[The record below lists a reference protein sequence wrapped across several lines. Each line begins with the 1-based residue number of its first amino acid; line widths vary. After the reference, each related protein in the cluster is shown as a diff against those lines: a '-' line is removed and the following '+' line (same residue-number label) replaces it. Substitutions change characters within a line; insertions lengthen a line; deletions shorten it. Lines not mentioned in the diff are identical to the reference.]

1 MVCLAFGILETFE
14 MADTTNSTETK
25 QNKNPNATVA
35 QSPLL
40 TGRKTIYINPMD
52 LSVDENLIAAVEQ
65 TMIAHADN
73 REDMRYLKEYEKGNQ
88 PIFYRIKD
96 VRPEINVHLCAN
108 YAALITNF
116 KIGYE
121 FASPIMFVQRA
132 KDDFRKAD
140 PKQDDKRVAILNEML
155 VEQGKPGKDIE
166 LAHDFK
172 TTGLGYV
179 LVYPKLEKS
188 DDIAPFDLV
197 VLNPLNTY
205 CVYTNDAYKRKCLA
219 VTYSWI
225 PDMSI
230 ARVTAYTPDWVYELL
245 GDKIISKRPNIIGRI
260 PIVEFKNDMN
270 KMACFE
276 AVIPLMDA
284 LNITNSDRVN
294 DVAQYV
300 QAILWLHNC
309 AIDKEQQKELRDGGF
324 IQTSTTADGKEAKV
338 TYVTSAL
345 NQSETQALVDYMYN
359 QMLEIAGVPGRDS
372 ASGGNTGAAILLSN
386 GWQLAE
392 TMAKTAEPVFAAS
405 EMEMLEIIISIFRN
419 TPDIPE
425 ELKQL
430 KKSDVIVKFSRNK
443 TYDLVS
449 RTSALANLI
458 NIGIDPG
465 KAIATVDIFDDAQ
478 QVTIDSLE
486 MINKLL
492 IAKTVKTNTT
502 EIQSGDGITVDGVK
516 GADDVNAEQGREN
529 DSAV

>member
-1 MVCLAFGILETFE
+1 
-14 MADTTNSTETK
+14 MADTTTSTETK

-132 KDDFRKAD
+132 KDDFSKAD
-140 PKQDDKRVAILNEML
+140 PKQDDKRVAMLNEML
-155 VEQGKPGKDIE
+155 LEQGKASKDIE

-172 TTGLGYV
+172 VTGLGYM
-179 LVYPKLEKS
+179 LAYPKLEKS

-225 PDMSI
+225 PDMAM
-230 ARVTAYTPDWVYELL
+230 ARITAYTSEWVYELL
-245 GDKIISKRPNIIGRI
+245 GDKIISKRPNIIGKI
-260 PIVEFKNDMN
+260 PIVEFKNDAN
-270 KMACFE
+270 RMACFE

-309 AIDKEQQKELRDGGF
+309 AIDKDQKD
-324 IQTSTTADGKEAKV
+324 
-338 TYVTSAL
+338 
-345 NQSETQALVDYMYN
+345 
-359 QMLEIAGVPGRDS
+359 
-372 ASGGNTGAAILLSN
+372 
-386 GWQLAE
+386 
-392 TMAKTAEPVFAAS
+392 
-405 EMEMLEIIISIFRN
+405 
-419 TPDIPE
+419 
-425 ELKQL
+425 
-430 KKSDVIVKFSRNK
+430 
-443 TYDLVS
+443 
-449 RTSALANLI
+449 
-458 NIGIDPG
+458 
-465 KAIATVDIFDDAQ
+465 
-478 QVTIDSLE
+478 
-486 MINKLL
+486 
-492 IAKTVKTNTT
+492 
-502 EIQSGDGITVDGVK
+502 
-516 GADDVNAEQGREN
+516 
-529 DSAV
+529 

>member
-1 MVCLAFGILETFE
+1 
-14 MADTTNSTETK
+14 MADTTSTNAQ
-25 QNKNPNATVA
+25 QNTNPNASAA

-40 TGRKTIYINPMD
+40 TGRKKIYWNPVD
-52 LSVDENLIAAVEQ
+52 LSVDENVLAAVEQ
-65 TMIAHADN
+65 TMIAHQEN
-73 REDMRYLKEYEKGNQ
+73 RIAMRYLKEYEKGDQ
-88 PIFYRIKD
+88 PIFYRVKTI
-96 VRPEINVHLCAN
+96 REEINVHCMAN
-108 YAALITNF
+108 YAKLITDF
-116 KIGYE
+116 KVGYE

-132 KDDFRKAD
+132 ADDFTKAD
-140 PKQDDKRVAILNEML
+140 AKQDDKRVASLNEML
-155 VEQGKPGKDIE
+155 WEQDKAGKDIQ

-172 TTGLGYV
+172 VTGLGYL
-179 LVYPKLEKS
+179 LVYPKRERS

-205 CVYTNDAYKRKCLA
+205 CVYSNDAYQRKMMA

-230 ARVTAYTPDWVYELL
+230 ARFTVYTPDWVYEIL
-245 GDKIISKRPNIIGRI
+245 GDKIISKQPNMIGKI
-260 PIVEFKNDMN
+260 PIVEYKNDAN
-270 KMACFE
+270 RMACFE
-276 AVIPLMDA
+276 AIIPLADA
-284 LNITNSDRVN
+284 LNIANSDRVN

-309 AIDKEQQKELRDGGF
+309 AIDKDQQSDLRNGGF

-345 NQSETQALVDYMYN
+345 NQQETQALVDYLYD

-392 TMAKTAEPVFAAS
+392 TMAKTMEPIFAAS
-405 EMEMLEIIISIFRN
+405 EMEMLEIIIAIFKN
-419 TPDIPE
+419 TPNIPE
-425 ELKQL
+425 ELKEL

-449 RTSALANLI
+449 RTSALSNMI

-465 KAIATVDIFDDAQ
+465 KAIAAVDIFDDAQ
-478 QVTIDSLE
+478 QATLDSLE
-486 MINKLL
+486 RIDKILFTEK
-492 IAKTVKTNTT
+492 KTETTT
-502 EIQSGDGITVDGVK
+502 EPKSGDGITVDGVK
-516 GADDVNAEQGREN
+516 GADDHNAEQNREN
-529 DSAV
+529 ASAV

>member
-1 MVCLAFGILETFE
+1 
-14 MADTTNSTETK
+14 MAENQSASTETK
-25 QNKNPNATVA
+25 QNSNATAA
-35 QSPLL
+35 QSPLF

-52 LSVDENLIAAVEQ
+52 LSVDANLIAAVRQ
-65 TMIAHADN
+65 TMLIHSEN
-73 REDMRYLKEYEKGNQ
+73 RSEMVYLKEYEKGNQ
-88 PIFYRIKD
+88 PIFYRLKD
-96 VRPEINVHLCAN
+96 VRPEINVKLCAN

-116 KIGYE
+116 KVGYE

-140 PKQDDKRVAILNEML
+140 PNQDDKRVSMLNEML

-172 TTGLGYV
+172 TTGLGYM
-179 LVYPKLEKS
+179 LAYPKLEES

-219 VTYSWI
+219 VTYSWLIEQGI
-225 PDMSI
+225 PRI
-230 ARVTAYTPDWVYELL
+230 TAYTSDWVYELI
-245 GDKIISKRPNIIGRI
+245 DYRIVSKRPNLIGRI
-260 PIVEFKNDMN
+260 PIVEFRNDIN

-309 AIDKEQQKELRDGGF
+309 AIDKDQKDELRNGGF
-324 IQTSTTADGKEAKV
+324 IQTTTTADGKEAKV

-345 NQSETQALVDYMYN
+345 NQAETQSLVDYMYN

-392 TMAKTAEPVFAAS
+392 TMAKTAEPIFSAS
-405 EMEMLEIIISIFRN
+405 EMELLSIIIAIFQN
-419 TPDIPE
+419 MPDIPE
-425 ELKQL
+425 ELKGL

-486 MINKLL
+486 MINKILL
-492 IAKTVKTNTT
+492 GKITKSDSNDT
-502 EIQSGDGITVDGVK
+502 EKPQMGNGIGVDGVK
-516 GADDVNAEQGREN
+516 GADDVNAEQNREN
-529 DSAV
+529 TSAV